1 MILHVEYLYWLAG
14 AVLLLVAA
22 GALADPGHPRR
33 YGSAAFWGLF
43 GMLFL
48 AGDWLPAQLSGAI
61 VLAMVLLAGLGRL
74 GSGHHIALSA
84 ARLQDSLR
92 RLGGKVFLPSLL
104 VPLLTVA
111 LSLAAKDVKL
121 AGAPL
126 FDPKNVTLL
135 ALGVACLVS
144 FIAAC
149 GLTRERPAQS
159 IRETRRLLD
168 CMGWAVLLPQM
179 LAVLGLLFADA
190 GAGKAVAHVA
200 TAYLSLDTRWVA
212 VLAYVLGMALFTMI
226 MGNAFAAFPVMTA
239 GIGIP
244 FLVGMHHGDA
254 AVMAAIGMFS
264 GYCGTLMTPMAAN
277 FNIVPAALLELDDKN
292 AVIKAQVPTALALL
306 AVNAALMNWLMFR

>member
-1 MILHVEYLYWLAG
+1 MILHVDYLYWLAG
-14 AVLLLVAA
+14 AALLLVAA
-22 GALADPGHPRR
+22 YTLADTTHPRR

-43 GMLFL
+43 GLLFL
-48 AGDWLPAQLSGAI
+48 AGDWLPAELSGII
-61 VLAMVLLAGLGRL
+61 VLAIVLLAGLGRL
-74 GSGHHIALSA
+74 GSGHHVALPA
-84 ARLQDSLR
+84 LRLQDSLQK
-92 RLGGKVFLPSLL
+92 LGRKVFLPSLL

-111 LSLAAKDVKL
+111 LSLAVKDMKL

-135 ALGVACLVS
+135 ALGVSCLASFALACR
-144 FIAAC
+144 
-149 GLTRERPAQS
+149 LTRETPAQGM
-159 IRETRRLLD
+159 RETHRLLD

-190 GAGKAVAHVA
+190 GAGKAVAHMA
-200 TAYLSLDTRWVA
+200 TGYLALDTRWVA
-212 VLAYVLGMALFTMI
+212 VLAYVLGMALLTMI

-244 FLVGMHHGDA
+244 FLLGMHHGDA

-277 FNIVPAALLELDDKN
+277 FNIVPVALLELPDKN
-292 AVIKAQVPTALALL
+292 AVIKAQVPTALLLL